1 MPAVPRWAT
10 LLSLHLFPPLTL
22 ACPQEGGP
30 PLSPMIWA
38 EGTALPRPQWAC
50 WWPGPLAAGT
60 VPALGGPWDAAVD
73 TIRVSELRPQMLRH
87 VAPRLRAEKP
97 LPFRLRPPRPVGRQR
112 LLSFHGPPPTRPPQT
127 LSPQHPVSGGLCQG
141 SLRQEALAGH
151 RQNPGPGANSGHP
164 QRRLGAPPAAGPVGH
179 FIWSVTKCQ
188 GPSTPILLV
197 RLCKPPSSSAPPR
210 PPVPSERPIER

>member
-1 MPAVPRWAT
+1 MRTGAEGAADRASVRQRVPAVPRWAA
-10 LLSLHLFPPLTL
+10 LLSLHLLPPLTL
-22 ACPQEGGP
+22 ACSQEGGS
-30 PLSPMIWA
+30 PLSPLIWA

-50 WWPGPLAAGT
+50 WCPGPLAAGT

-97 LPFRLRPPRPVGRQR
+97 LPFRLRPPRPGAG
-112 LLSFHGPPPTRPPQT
+112 SGFCFHGPLPTCPPQT
-127 LSPQHPVSGGLCQG
+127 LSPRHPVSGGLCQG

-164 QRRLGAPPAAGPVGH
+164 QRQLGALPAAGPAGN
-179 FIWSVTKCQ
+179 FI
-188 GPSTPILLV
+188 
-197 RLCKPPSSSAPPR
+197 
-210 PPVPSERPIER
+210 